1 MLISDVSDFL
11 KLPSVSAWY
20 VRWPGT

>member
-11 KLPSVSAWY
+11 KLPSVSAWH